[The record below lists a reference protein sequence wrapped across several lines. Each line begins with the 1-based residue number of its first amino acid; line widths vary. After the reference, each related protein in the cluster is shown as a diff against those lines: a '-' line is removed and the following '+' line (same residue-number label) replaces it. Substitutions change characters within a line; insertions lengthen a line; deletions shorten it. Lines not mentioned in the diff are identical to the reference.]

1 MSKRKILFITE
12 RRADYSRLKP
22 IMRGVRESSHLE
34 LQLMITGA
42 HLLQE
47 FGETKKV
54 VDADGFAIDATL
66 PMFSDNDADDGV
78 SMVLGMSRALA
89 GMADTFPRL
98 NPDIVFCGFDLGA
111 HLAAAITGMH
121 LNIPVA
127 HIQGGEVSGT
137 IDEVLRHACTKFA
150 HLHFVATKQSYER
163 VIKLGE
169 NPDYVFLVGSPS
181 LDTIKN
187 IDYPDRHE
195 MCDRFDLDQEKKL
208 IIFLQHPVTTEVK
221 NIEKDIDE
229 SIQALECIKKT
240 YNPNIVAVYSN
251 HDAGGRRIISA
262 LKQAGIRISPHI
274 VYEEFLRLLNVADV
288 LVGNSSTGIHE
299 APSFGLPTVN
309 IGSRQQ
315 HRERGCNVI
324 DVENNADAIYSSIE
338 KSLAD
343 ADFIRTVK
351 QGKNPYDN
359 GDTAVQVVDI
369 LEKVK
374 LPEVQKVISY

>member
-1 MSKRKILFITE
+1 
-12 RRADYSRLKP
+12 
-22 IMRGVRESSHLE
+22 
-34 LQLMITGA
+34 MITGA

-54 VDADGFAIDATL
+54 VEADGFTVDATL
-66 PMFSDNDADDGV
+66 PMFNDSDKDDGV
-78 SMVLGMSRALA
+78 SMVLGMSRALS
-89 GMADTFPRL
+89 GMAKTFPAL
-98 NPDIVFCGFDLGA
+98 SPNVVFCGFDLGA

-150 HLHFVATKQSYER
+150 HLHFVATEQSYER
-163 VIKLGE
+163 VIRLGE
-169 NPDYVFLVGSPS
+169 NPNYVFLVGSPS

-187 IDYPDRHE
+187 IDYPDRHKICE
-195 MCDRFDLDQEKKL
+195 HFGLDQDKKI
-208 IIFLQHPVTTEVK
+208 IIFLQHPVTTEVE
-221 NIEKDIDE
+221 NIEKDIGE
-229 SIQALECIKKT
+229 SIKALKRIKKSYRT
-240 YNPNIVAVYSN
+240 NIVAIYSN
-251 HDAGGRRIISA
+251 HDAGGRRIVSA
-262 LKQAGIRISPHI
+262 LKQAGIQISPHI
-274 VYEEFLRLLNVADV
+274 VYEDFLRLLNVADV

-324 DVENNADAIYSSIE
+324 DVKNNADAIYLSIE
-338 KSLAD
+338 KSLTD
-343 ADFIRTVK
+343 ENFIKTVK
-351 QGKNPYDN
+351 KGNNPYDN
-359 GDTAVQVVDI
+359 GDTANQVVEI